1 MNAPDPPGMKAV
13 MANANLPTAQPEQIA
28 EVALFL
34 ASEAS
39 NAINGEVIVADR
51 GWSAR

>member
-1 MNAPDPPGMKAV
+1 MKAV

-39 NAINGEVIVADR
+39 NAINGEVIVADQ